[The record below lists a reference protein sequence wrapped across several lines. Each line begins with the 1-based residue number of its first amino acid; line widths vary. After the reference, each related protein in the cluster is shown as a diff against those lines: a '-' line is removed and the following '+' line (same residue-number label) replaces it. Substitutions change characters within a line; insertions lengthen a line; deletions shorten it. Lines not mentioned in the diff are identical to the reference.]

1 MRWFVINTPRV
12 TNMTDQ
18 YAIFLIKL
26 LHVKRKERVLIIIKL
41 TVFMHENNAIKY
53 ITIYKIRD
61 DFYYKIEI
69 A

>member
-1 MRWFVINTPRV
+1 
-12 TNMTDQ
+12 MTDQ